1 MFEDPFTR
9 DDLSTGRPWHKSPR
23 AVTLESIKLL
33 LHGVTPWGVLERR
46 TYRPR
51 NGTDGRSVAGEGVSR
66 VWLDDAGSCSS
77 DHLVLGRSWCGG
89 LLGCRGVRV
98 RRCGRGADGDVAG
111 GTVVAISIISGVV
124 IVGGG
129 VLALAA
135 MSRHGALPA

>member
-1 MFEDPFTR
+1 MARE
-9 DDLSTGRPWHKSPR
+9 STCGYAGEHQ
-23 AVTLESIKLL
+23 TLVAWR
-33 LHGVTPWGVLERR
+33 HAMGVLERR

-51 NGTDGRSVAGEGVSR
+51 NGTDGRSATGEGVSR

-98 RRCGRGADGDVAG
+98 CRWGRGADGDIAG
-111 GTVVAISIISGVV
+111 GTVVAISIISGIV